1 MRPNGNSALAKLAIF
16 IVAYRNPE
24 DVARCLQ
31 SLASSSWEDFSVFI
45 CENGGAAAFAQLADK
60 LFQTDG
66 GLERVQRGDAEQLDW
81 PGGRIAR
88 VVMGQLRGRPIAV
101 RLGLCVDNLGYGGG
115 VNAWLERL
123 LDHEGWEAALVL
135 NPDTEMSE
143 NGLFEL
149 WKKAQQGYDMVGPT
163 LVFSSAPDRLINCG
177 LRWSVNTGRVT
188 AVGRNLP
195 ADRAPSRAVLAS
207 VDAVSGACVLATRAY
222 IEAVGLMAED
232 YFLYMEDLDWGR
244 RGERGRIGFAE
255 KAVVR
260 HIGGTT
266 IGSSVDPGR
275 QSPLSV
281 YLSARNSILY
291 SRRHA
296 GTRWLL
302 HLATQIAYA
311 ARFAL
316 IGATVSA
323 RLTLQGLLD
332 GVKGKTGRP
341 DPSLWA

>member
-1 MRPNGNSALAKLAIF
+1 MSDNASPRLAKLAVV
-16 IVAYRNPE
+16 IVGYRNP
-24 DVARCLQ
+24 DDIAHCLH
-31 SLASSSWEDFSVFI
+31 SLAGSTWEDFAIFV
-45 CENGGAAAFAQLADK
+45 CENGGAAAFAQLTHR
-60 LFQTDG
+60 LFRPGG
-66 GLERVQRGDAEQLDW
+66 GLERVQRGDAESLDW

-88 VVMGQLRGRPIAV
+88 VARGRLRGKRIAV
-101 RLGLCVDNLGYGGG
+101 RLGLGVDNLGYGGG

-123 LDHEGWEAALVL
+123 LDREGWEAALVL
-135 NPDTEMSE
+135 NPDTEMSQ
-143 NGLFEL
+143 NGLREL
-149 WKKAQQGYDMVGPT
+149 WEKAQQGYDMVGPT

-195 ADRAPSRAVLAS
+195 SDRAPPGELLAS
-207 VDAVSGACVLATRAY
+207 VEAVSGACVLATRAH
-222 IEAVGLMAED
+222 IEQVGLMTED

-244 RGERGRIGFAE
+244 RGERARIGFAD

-260 HIGGTT
+260 HVGGTT
-266 IGSSVDPGR
+266 IGSSVDPNR

-291 SRRHA
+291 ARRHA
-296 GTRWLL
+296 GIRWLL
-302 HLATQIAYA
+302 HLGTQIAYA

-316 IGATVSA
+316 IGATASA
-323 RLTLQGLLD
+323 RLTLRGLVD
-332 GVKGKTGRP
+332 GVRGKSGRP